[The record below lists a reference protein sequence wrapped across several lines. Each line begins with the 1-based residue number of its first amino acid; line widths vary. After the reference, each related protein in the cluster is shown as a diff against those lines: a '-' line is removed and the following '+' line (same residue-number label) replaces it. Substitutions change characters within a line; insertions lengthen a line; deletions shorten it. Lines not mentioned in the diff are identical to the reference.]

1 MDTNGQIASLGSK
14 KGFVLIWFVMLIPVV
29 LLFTAIAV
37 DFTYMYVVKG
47 QLQNAADSAAL
58 AGAAKLIRDDNAVP
72 TPADITAARDAAVAF
87 ALTNKAAGQNVVINK
102 DTDITFGYWD
112 VHYTTPSVTY
122 VNTTQVINAIQVR
135 AARDTASA
143 SGQVPILFGKY
154 FGWDKMGAAAV
165 ATAAIPV
172 RSTGPITMCFKFCQ
186 PGTAYPS
193 MVNYTSLSDSSLKP
207 IVVDTTQSGTPKC
220 SDSVVDV
227 NGCLNKFAWTSYAS
241 NVSSSSDLQSLV
253 CNQNLISLPTC
264 GTSIYATMGNDV
276 PPLRSLE
283 AQMYNPYF
291 DSGNK
296 DRVVRG
302 GLDTTG
308 WWLIVPITKICPP
321 GKQGGASDPR
331 EVSGYAKVHI
341 LYIYSS
347 GGGNVKAP
355 CLDYSAPASLR
366 NTIQNKY
373 GISIANNSIVIDK
386 ISCADCASGSFFPG
400 RRPVLVTE

>member
-1 MDTNGQIASLGSK
+1 MDTNNQMIARGNQ
-14 KGFVLIWFVMLIPVV
+14 KGIVLIWFVMLIPVV

-58 AGAAKLIRDDNAVP
+58 AGAAKLIRDDDALP
-72 TPADITAARDAAVAF
+72 TSADITAARDAAAAF

-122 VNTTQVINAIQVR
+122 VNTTQVINAIQVT
-135 AARDTASA
+135 ASRDTASA

-154 FGWDKMGAAAV
+154 FGWDKMGAAAK

-172 RSTGPITMCFKFCQ
+172 RATGPLTMCYKFCQ
-186 PGTAYPS
+186 SGTAYPS
-193 MVNYTSLSDSSLKP
+193 MKNYTTSASPP
-207 IVVDTTQSGTPKC
+207 IVLDTTQSGTPKC

-227 NGCLNKFAWTSYAS
+227 DGCLNKFAWTSYAS
-241 NVSSSSDLQSLV
+241 NVSSSSGLRTLV

-264 GTSIYATMGNDV
+264 GTSIFATMGNDV

-296 DRVVRG
+296 DRVVRS

-308 WWLIVPITKICPP
+308 WWLIVPITKLCPP
-321 GKQGGASDPR
+321 GKQGGGSDPK
-331 EVSGYAKVHI
+331 EVSGYAKIHI

-347 GGGNVKAP
+347 GGGNVSPP
-355 CLDYSAPASLR
+355 CLDYSAPSSVRAQ
-366 NTIQNKY
+366 IQNKY

-386 ISCADCASGSFFPG
+386 ISCADCASGVFFAG
-400 RRPVLVTE
+400 RRPVLVSE